1 MSEPNYHNAKIFT
14 ENVLAIGMKKTEIL
28 MDKPVCLG
36 LSVLELSKILIYEFW
51 YDDVKPK

>member
-14 ENVLAIGMKKTEIL
+14 ENVLAMGMKKTEIL

-51 YDDVKPK
+51 HDDVKPK